1 MPGTLAMGNMDM
13 WVHSQPNIL
22 FCCRTQHMDPEMPED
37 APEELDIEDVK
48 KQIEAKDPYDSR
60 LKPIS
65 EDKNV
70 CVSKNIK

>member
-1 MPGTLAMGNMDM
+1 
-13 WVHSQPNIL
+13 
-22 FCCRTQHMDPEMPED
+22 MPED